1 MQLLG
6 RLEISSAEKISEILG
21 EEHTGRLATIDASG
35 HPQVIPMNFA
45 LLDGAIY
52 MHSHTRGEKL
62 DNIARDARA
71 GFEVDREYEFLP
83 SYYADERD
91 ASLADTLYASV
102 VIKGTASV
110 VEGEAEKCRALN
122 ALMSKYQ
129 PEGRYEPVREGD
141 PVLGEVAVIKV
152 VPSSMRGKY
161 KIGQH
166 LRAGERAELARKI
179 LERRGEAARATLR
192 VMGFEVRDG
201 KAHMVEEPRW

>member
-6 RLEISSAEKISEILG
+6 RLEIRSAERIAKILG
-21 EEHTGRLATIDASG
+21 EERTGRLATIDESG

-45 LLDGAIY
+45 LLDGSIY

-83 SYYADERD
+83 SYYEDERD

-110 VEGEAEKCRALN
+110 VADEGEKCRALN

-141 PVLGEVAVIKV
+141 AVLGEVAVIKV
-152 VPSSMRGKY
+152 VPSSTRGKY
-161 KIGQH
+161 KVGQH
-166 LRAGERAELARKI
+166 LRAGKRAELARKI
-179 LERRGEAARATLR
+179 LARRGEAAHATLR
-192 VMGFEVRDG
+192 AMGFEVRG
-201 KAHMVEEPRW
+201 GEPRMVEEPRW